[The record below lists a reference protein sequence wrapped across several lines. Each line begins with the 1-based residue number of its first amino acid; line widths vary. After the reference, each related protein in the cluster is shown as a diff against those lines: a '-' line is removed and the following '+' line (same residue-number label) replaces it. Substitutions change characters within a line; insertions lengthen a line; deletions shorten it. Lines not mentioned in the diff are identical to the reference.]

1 MFIGINKFL
10 LINIEFFIKVKYKM
24 IYIVIIVDEY
34 EIIYLVVIF

>member
-10 LINIEFFIKVKYKM
+10 LISIEFIIKVKYKM